1 MIILR
6 ETELRRD
13 ILEVAVAL
21 VAVEAVDAVA
31 RDEQVEFAV
40 IVKVANRAADAAIF
54 GQTSGAVHT
63 ERGSDVDEAPAV
75 VAPQRVGCA
84 GLVGKEEIEIAI
96 AVVIEPAGTHGRPR
110 SEEHTSELKSL
121 MRNSYAV

>member
-63 ERGSDVDEAPAV
+63 ERGSDADEAPAV
-75 VAPQRVGCA
+75 VAPQRAGSA
-84 GLVGKEEIEIAI
+84 GLVGKDATEIALP
-96 AVVIEPAGTHGRPR
+96 AVPH
-110 SEEHTSELKSL
+110 HTGPP
-121 MRNSYAV
+121 

>member
-75 VAPQRVGCA
+75 V
-84 GLVGKEEIEIAI
+84 K
-96 AVVIEPAGTHGRPR
+96 
-110 SEEHTSELKSL
+110 SEEHTSELQSL
-121 MRNSYAV
+121 MRISYAVFCLKKKKRQITHYNNTIYTH